1 VIPTLP
7 SFTRNDH
14 YPVIRDSFAADP
26 GNPYDQGIQKR
37 ITAMYDYLIKNATIV
52 DGLGDKPYSGDLAIE
67 GGKIAA
73 VGKVDGSAKET
84 INADGAYAT
93 PGWVDVHTHFDGQVS
108 WDDKIDPSF
117 SHGVTSVVMG
127 NCGVGFAPC
136 PPGGERGM
144 IELME
149 GVEDIPGTALFEGIE
164 WGEWE
169 TFPEYIDYLGTKQYT
184 LDVGT
189 QIPHSAVRNYVMG
202 ERALRHED
210 ATSDDLE
217 AMSKIVREGLNAGAL
232 GFSTSRTIGHRSI
245 LGEPIP
251 GTFAE
256 KAELLAIGRAMKEV
270 NKGVFQAVPAGVV
283 GDIAGPEK
291 WTTEQEVELFAEIA
305 RESGRNCTFTLA
317 QNGNR
322 PDQWRKCLD
331 IVEKAN
337 AEGISITPQ
346 IATRP
351 IGFVTSIQTYHMF
364 QRRETFLKL
373 SGLPFTQLLAEL
385 KKPDVKAAIL
395 ADKDVPPTEPG
406 AMANIFGL
414 MAMTAPMMFPIEMP
428 INYEPEASGN
438 MGALAAAAGKDINEF
453 MYDYLTA
460 GEGDQ
465 FAILLGANFVDG
477 SFSVMEDMIRHPNT
491 TIGLSDAGAHV
502 NLIFDAVGPTY
513 QLTHWVRDR
522 TRGDRMPIELM
533 VRKQTHTNA
542 QLFGMTDRG
551 SLQVGK
557 RADLNLFDLDRLGLG
572 RLEVHHD
579 LPAGG
584 SRILQS
590 AEGYL
595 NTFVAGVKTRENDQ
609 DTGARP
615 GRVIRV

>member
-1 VIPTLP
+1 
-7 SFTRNDH
+7 
-14 YPVIRDSFAADP
+14 
-26 GNPYDQGIQKR
+26 
-37 ITAMYDYLIKNATIV
+37 MYDYLIKNTTIV
-52 DGLGDKPYSGDLAIE
+52 DGLGGKPTNGNIAIKDGIIAGVGDI
-67 GGKIAA
+67 
-73 VGKVDGSAKET
+73 DGPARET
-84 INADGAYAT
+84 INADGAYST

-136 PPGGERGM
+136 PPGGEKRM

-164 WGEWE
+164 WGRWE
-169 TFPEYIDYLGTKQYT
+169 TFPEYIDYLGTRKYT
-184 LDVGT
+184 LDIGT

-210 ATSDDLE
+210 ATAEDLE
-217 AMSKIVREGLNAGAL
+217 AMCRIVRDGLTAGAL
-232 GFSTSRTIGHRSI
+232 GFSTSRTVGHRSVR
-245 LGEPIP
+245 GEPIP

-256 KAELLAIGRAMKEV
+256 KAELLAIGRAMGEV
-270 NKGVFQAVPAGVV
+270 GKGVFQAVPAGVV
-283 GDIAGPEK
+283 GDIAGTEK

-305 RESGRNCTFTLA
+305 RVSGRRCTFTLA
-317 QNGNR
+317 QNGSR
-322 PDQWRKCLD
+322 PEQWRNCLN
-331 IVEKAN
+331 IVERAN
-337 AEGISITPQ
+337 AAGLVITPQ

-364 QRRETFLKL
+364 QRRETYLKL
-373 SGLPFTQLLAEL
+373 AHLPLKALLAEL
-385 KKPDVKAAIL
+385 RKPEVKAAIL
-395 ADKDVPPTEPG
+395 ADKDVRPSEPG

-414 MAMTAPMMFPIEMP
+414 MAMAAPAMFPITLP
-428 INYEPEASGN
+428 IDYEPQASGN
-438 MGALAAAAGKDINEF
+438 MGALAAAAGKDIADF

-460 GEGDQ
+460 GDGDQ

-477 SFSVMEDMIRHPNT
+477 SFSVMEDMISHPNT

-522 TRGDRMPIELM
+522 TRGDRFPIELM

-542 QLFGMTDRG
+542 QLFGLHDRG
-551 SLQVGK
+551 SLEVGK
-557 RADLNLFDLDRLGLG
+557 RADINVFDLVKLGLG
-572 RLEVHHD
+572 RLEVHRD

-590 AEGYL
+590 ARGYL

-615 GRVIRV
+615 GRVIRG

>member
-1 VIPTLP
+1 
-7 SFTRNDH
+7 
-14 YPVIRDSFAADP
+14 
-26 GNPYDQGIQKR
+26 
-37 ITAMYDYLIKNATIV
+37 MYDYLIKNATII
-52 DGLGDKPYSGDLAIE
+52 DGLGDKPYSGDVAIE
-67 GGKIAA
+67 SGKIAA

-305 RESGRNCTFTLA
+305 RESGRSCTFTLA

-322 PDQWRKCLD
+322 PEQWRRCLD

-373 SGLPFTQLLAEL
+373 SGLPLTQLLAEL

-414 MAMTAPMMFPIEMP
+414 MAMAAPMMFPIEMP

-460 GEGDQ
+460 GEGGQ

-590 AEGYL
+590 AEGYV

-609 DTGARP
+609 DTGVRP

>member
-1 VIPTLP
+1 
-7 SFTRNDH
+7 
-14 YPVIRDSFAADP
+14 
-26 GNPYDQGIQKR
+26 
-37 ITAMYDYLIKNATIV
+37 MYDYLIKDATIV
-52 DGLGDKPYSGDLAIE
+52 DGLGGKPYQGDIAIKD
-67 GGKIAA
+67 GTIAA
-73 VGKVDGSAKET
+73 VGEADGAAKEI

-108 WDDKIDPSF
+108 WDDKLDPSF

-136 PPGGERGM
+136 PPGGEKRM

-149 GVEDIPGTALFEGIE
+149 GVEDIPGTALYEGIE
-164 WGEWE
+164 WGRWE
-169 TFPEYIDYLGTKQYT
+169 TFPEYIDYIGTREFT

-202 ERALRHED
+202 ERALNHED
-210 ATSDDLE
+210 ATAADLD
-217 AMSKIVREGLNAGAL
+217 AMRAIVRDGLNAGAL
-232 GFSTSRTIGHRSI
+232 GFSTSRTIGHRSV

-256 KAELLAIGRAMKEV
+256 KAELFAIGEAMKEAG
-270 NKGVFQAVPAGVV
+270 KGVFQAVPAGVV
-283 GDIAGPEK
+283 GDMAGPEH
-291 WTTEQEVELFAEIA
+291 WTTEQEVELFAEISKI
-305 RESGRNCTFTLA
+305 SGRPCSFTLV
-317 QNGNR
+317 QNANR
-322 PDQWRKCLD
+322 PDQWRNCLQ

-337 AEGISITPQ
+337 ADGLVMTPQ

-351 IGFVTSIQTYHMF
+351 IGFVTSLKSYHMF
-364 QRRETFLKL
+364 MRRETYLKL
-373 SGLPFTQLLAEL
+373 EKLPFDQMLAEMR
-385 KKPDVKAAIL
+385 KPEVKAAIL
-395 ADKDVPPTEPG
+395 ADKDIKPDQPG
-406 AMANIFGL
+406 VMAGVYGL
-414 MAMTAPMMFPIEMP
+414 MAMAAPNMFPIELP
-428 INYEPEASGN
+428 INYEPEASQN
-438 MGALAAAAGKDINEF
+438 MSSLAAAAGKDVVDYV
-453 MYDYLTA
+453 YDYLTA
-460 GEGDQ
+460 GDGDQ

-477 SFSVMEDMIRHPNT
+477 SFSVMEEMIPHPNT

-522 TRGDRMPIELM
+522 TRGQRFPIELM
-533 VRKQTHTNA
+533 VQKQTHTNA
-542 QLFGMTDRG
+542 MLYGLNDRG
-551 SLQVGK
+551 SLEVGK
-557 RADLNLFDLDRLGLG
+557 RADMNLFDLDRLGLG
-572 RLEVHHD
+572 KLEVHHD

-615 GRVIRV
+615 GRVIRA